1 LVKPTHQSRPVG
13 RTKAARV
20 RSGAAK
26 REKAQLLVLKGP
38 EILDGIATNPRS
50 NDRHRIDAVKALDGL
65 ADPGTQA
72 AHDDSD
78 RIRVTINLG
87 ADHKIAF
94 DRPIRRGPVDDEIID
109 GTPGPIPGFMIPPNK
124 DDDRGNPI

>member
-1 LVKPTHQSRPVG
+1 M
-13 RTKAARV
+13 

-109 GTPGPIPGFMIPPNK
+109 GTPGPIPGFLIEATKK
-124 DDDRGNPI
+124 DDDGNPL